1 MTADHTTQAL
11 LELGIARL
19 AGHSES
25 AVLDAELLLAHVL
38 NVPRARFRSHPEDVP
53 AQHARSLYLEL
64 IERRARGEPL
74 AYIVGYRDFWTL
86 KLAVS
91 PAVLVPR
98 PETELLVERA
108 LALRAEPTG
117 KVVDLGTGSGAI
129 ALALASERPR
139 WQVTATDV
147 SAEALAVARSNA
159 MSHGLARVEFLQ
171 GSWFEPLA
179 GRSFDVVVGNP
190 PYIGADE
197 PEMLSAALRF
207 EPRGALTPA
216 AHVPRIGSPGAGTPP
231 ADRPSSASSAAP
243 RALGGAPDAL
253 SSLRAIIQA
262 APPYLEPG
270 GWLLL
275 EHGSTQAT
283 AVARELVERGFRHVR
298 SHRDLAGHERMTEGQ
313 WPPPVTSTGPQ

>member
-11 LELGIARL
+11 LELGTARL

-25 AVLDAELLLAHVL
+25 AGLDAELLLAHVL

-53 AQHARSLYLEL
+53 AQHARALYLEL

-74 AYIVGYRDFWTL
+74 AYIVGYRGFWTL

-108 LALRAEPTG
+108 LAVRVGPTG

-139 WQVTATDV
+139 WQVAATDV

-179 GRSFDVVVGNP
+179 GRKFDVVVSNP

-216 AHVPRIGSPGAGTPP
+216 A
-231 ADRPSSASSAAP
+231 
-243 RALGGAPDAL
+243 PDAL
-253 SSLRAIIQA
+253 ACLRAIIHS

-275 EHGSTQAT
+275 EHGSTQA
-283 AVARELVERGFRHVR
+283 APVARELVERGFRHVR

>member
-1 MTADHTTQAL
+1 MAANDTTQAL
-11 LELGIARL
+11 LELGTTRL

-25 AVLDAELLLAHVL
+25 AGLDAELLLAHVL

-53 AQHARSLYLEL
+53 AASARSLYLEL

-74 AYIVGYRDFWTL
+74 AYIEGSRDFWTL

-108 LALRAEPTG
+108 LAVRPEVAG

-129 ALALASERPR
+129 ALALASERPQ
-139 WQVTATDV
+139 WQVTATDL
-147 SAEALAVARSNA
+147 SAEALAVARANA
-159 MSHGLARVEFLQ
+159 ASHGLERVEFLQ

-179 GRSFDVVVGNP
+179 GRKFDAVVSNP
-190 PYIGADE
+190 PYIGAEE
-197 PEMLSAALRF
+197 PEMASPTLRF
-207 EPRGALTPA
+207 EPRSALTPA
-216 AHVPRIGSPGAGTPP
+216 A
-231 ADRPSSASSAAP
+231 
-243 RALGGAPDAL
+243 PDAL
-253 SSLRAIIQA
+253 ACLRAIIQS
-262 APPYLEPG
+262 APPHLEPG

-275 EHGSTQAT
+275 EHGSTQA
-283 AVARELVERGFRHVR
+283 AQVARELVERGFRHVR

-313 WPPPVTSTGPQ
+313 WPRPV